1 MYKSLTISD
10 SLIGG
15 LCREIDYIRQRY
27 KNVSISLTIS
37 KDKSLRK
44 RLLDEIFNLQ
54 NRREELIKISS
65 SFYEYRETSI
75 SICFLYEL
83 CKRPLEI

>member
-1 MYKSLTISD
+1 MYKSLTSSD

-75 SICFLYEL
+75 SISFLYEL